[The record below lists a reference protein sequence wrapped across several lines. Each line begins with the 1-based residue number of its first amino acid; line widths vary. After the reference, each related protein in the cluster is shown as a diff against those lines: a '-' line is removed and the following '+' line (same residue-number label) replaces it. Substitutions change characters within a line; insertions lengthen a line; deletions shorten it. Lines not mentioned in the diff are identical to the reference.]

1 MKNLLKISALVM
13 ALGFGSSA
21 MAVNVNGNFQSNAV
35 ISSSCLLSASAVAF
49 GAFTPTATATTLS
62 ANGTV
67 SATCSNGVP
76 YALSLDGGT
85 KGTIATRKMGGANVA
100 NADLLIYNIYT
111 TTAKTTIFGDGTT
124 GSGSKINSTGT
135 GSAQAITVYGGLLTN
150 QYVTPDNYSDTLTVT
165 MTY

>member
-67 SATCSNGVP
+67 SATCSNGVT
-76 YALSLDGGT
+76 YALALDAGT
-85 KGTIATRKMGGANVA
+85 KGTIGTREMGGGNVA
-100 NADLLIYNIYT
+100 NADKLAYNIYT
-111 TTAKTTIFGDGTT
+111 TTAKTVIFGDGTT
-124 GSGSKINSTGT
+124 GSKINSTGT
-135 GSAQAITVYGGLLTN
+135 GAAQAITVYGGLLTN

>member
-21 MAVNVNGNFQSNAV
+21 MAGSVTGSFQSNAV
-35 ISSSCLLSASAVAF
+35 ITSSCLLSASAVAF
-49 GAFTPTATATTLS
+49 GAFTPTSTATTLS

-67 SATCSNGVP
+67 SATCSNGVA
-76 YALSLDGGT
+76 YALSLDAGT
-85 KGTIATRKMGGANVA
+85 KGTIGTRQMGGANAA
-100 NADLLIYNIYT
+100 NADLLAYNIYT
-111 TTAKTTIFGDGTT
+111 TTAKTTIFGNGTT
-124 GSGSKINSTGT
+124 GSKINSTGT